1 MKIGID
7 ARMYGLE
14 NAGIGRYIKNLLTHL
29 FAIDKTNSYT
39 IFLRSR
45 YSRTLKVPKNVT
57 KVTAN
62 FAHYS
67 LDEQT
72 KLVRLLNNHKVDLM
86 HFPHFNVP
94 LLYRKPF
101 VVTIHDLLWHKTK
114 GLGVTSLSPFKY
126 AFKYLGYRA
135 VVNHALASS
144 EAILVPSQFVKQE
157 VVHYGGLDR
166 KITVTYEGVD
176 THLPKVKT
184 GNFAK
189 LAKTWHIKSPF
200 IVYTGSVYPHKNVKR
215 LILAVK
221 HYHEMS
227 HQSLQLVIISSRTI
241 FLDTIRKFVKQ
252 HQLGTSVSFTGFL
265 PDSDIKAIYGQAI
278 ALVHPSLSEGF
289 GLTGLEAMALGVPVI
304 SSHAGSLPE
313 VYGQAALY
321 IDPKNVGDIAGKIKD
336 LIEHPAMRQNLIDS
350 GYRQVAKF
358 DWQATAQTTLGV
370 YQSATKPL

>member
-29 FAIDKTNSYT
+29 FTLDKTNTYV

-45 YSRTLKVPKNVT
+45 YSRTLKVPKNVI

-72 KLVRLLNNHKVDLM
+72 KLLKIFALHPVDLM

-126 AFKYLGYRA
+126 AVKYLGYKA
-135 VVNHALASS
+135 VVNHALS
-144 EAILVPSQFVKQE
+144 ESETILVPSEFVKSE
-157 VVHYGGLDR
+157 VIRYGGKVDKI
-166 KITVTYEGVD
+166 KITPEGVD
-176 THLPKVKT
+176 NHLLKTKVGSFT
-184 GNFAK
+184 K
-189 LAKTWHIKSPF
+189 LAKTWHIKQPF
-200 IVYTGSVYPHKNVKR
+200 IIYTGSAYPHKNVKR

-221 HYHEMS
+221 LYQETTHLP
-227 HQSLQLVIISSRTI
+227 LQLVIVSSRTI
-241 FLDTIRKFVKQ
+241 FLDSLKKFVKQ
-252 HQLGTSVSFTGFL
+252 HQLGGSVVFTGFL
-265 PDSDIKAIYGQAI
+265 PDADIKALYSEAI

-289 GLTGLEAMALGVPVI
+289 GLTGLEAMAVGLPVI
-304 SSHAGSLPE
+304 SSQSGSLPE
-313 VYGQAALY
+313 IYGQAASY
-321 IDPKNVGDIAGKIKD
+321 IDPKNVTDIMEKIK
-336 LIEHPAMRQNLIDS
+336 NLIDQPTLGQNLTES

-358 DWQATAQTTLGV
+358 DWQQTAKSTLEV
-370 YQSATKPL
+370 YESLSKRL